1 MLGDQDNAV
10 IRTLASVRPLMFE
23 LITEAGIII
32 GLAVTKRHKLH
43 DPLTYN
49 LKKCRR

>member
-23 LITEAGIII
+23 LITEAGINYRP
-32 GLAVTKRHKLH
+32 GCNEA
-43 DPLTYN
+43 P
-49 LKKCRR
+49 